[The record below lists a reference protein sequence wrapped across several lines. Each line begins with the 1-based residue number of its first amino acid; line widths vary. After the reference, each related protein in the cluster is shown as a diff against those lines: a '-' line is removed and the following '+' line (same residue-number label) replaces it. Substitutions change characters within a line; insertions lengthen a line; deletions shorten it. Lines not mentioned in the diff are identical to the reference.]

1 MPGRVVLFQREI
13 ELERRHSTGI
23 ALYSRQF
30 AAHAVRFEANKQ
42 RTASETSKHQF
53 FKDIENLDN
62 ISIEIYS
69 GETFTAIT
77 NRDTRGKFNTLLFLT
92 SIFLVTE

>member
-13 ELERRHSTGI
+13 ELECRDSTGI

-30 AAHAVRFEANKQ
+30 AAHAVRFEADKQ
-42 RTASETSKHQF
+42 RTASEISKRQF

-62 ISIEIYS
+62 ILIEIYS
-69 GETFTAIT
+69 GKAFTVIT
-77 NRDTRGKFNTLLFLT
+77 NRDTREKFNTLLFLA
-92 SIFLVTE
+92 SIFLITE